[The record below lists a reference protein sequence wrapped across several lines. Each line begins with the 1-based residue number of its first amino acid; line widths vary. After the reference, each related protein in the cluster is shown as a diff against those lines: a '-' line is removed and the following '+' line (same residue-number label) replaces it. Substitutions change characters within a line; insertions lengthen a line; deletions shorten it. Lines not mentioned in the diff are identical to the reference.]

1 METIKS
7 SSTFIEQNPH
17 NFSCNAITYMDRN
30 HMQTFSNFTFQ
41 PKMQI
46 PYDIN
51 NFGKWDK
58 LANIYLDK
66 ATIKIKCCN
75 LLRCLQILC
84 LAPSTKMLPQN
95 PLLHKCKSS
104 CLDWMRY
111 KMYVHGYD
119 GKPMA
124 CGCKYFRKHNFALF
138 HETPTSWKIIKE
150 KDLHPLGRHAS
161 C

>member
-30 HMQTFSNFTFQ
+30 HMQTFNNFTFQ

-58 LANIYLDK
+58 LGHIYLDK
-66 ATIKIKCCN
+66 TTIKIKCCN
-75 LLRCLQILC
+75 LFRCLQILC
-84 LAPSTKMLPQN
+84 LAPSTKMLPQK
-95 PLLHKCKSS
+95 PLLHKCKVVVWIECTTKCMS
-104 CLDWMRY
+104 
-111 KMYVHGYD
+111 
-119 GKPMA
+119 MA
-124 CGCKYFRKHNFALF
+124 MMGNQWHVVANTSGNTILHYFMKHPPHERSLRKKTYIL
-138 HETPTSWKIIKE
+138 
-150 KDLHPLGRHAS
+150 
-161 C
+161 